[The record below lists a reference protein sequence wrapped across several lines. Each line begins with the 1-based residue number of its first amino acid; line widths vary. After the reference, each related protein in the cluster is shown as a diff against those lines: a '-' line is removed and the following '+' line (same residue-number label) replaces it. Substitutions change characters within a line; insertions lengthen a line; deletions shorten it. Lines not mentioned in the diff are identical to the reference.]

1 MWHPDTS
8 RGREAQ
14 KIAPWAVQYLEGKGF
29 DIGCGSEKVV
39 AWATG
44 VDLHVNADI
53 VQDGAKLDTVASET
67 VDFVFSSHFIEHVQ
81 DWQAALAEWWRVIK
95 VGGHLVLYWPHPDHY
110 PRIGQF
116 GANPDHKH
124 DLTPND
130 VYDAMVYI
138 AHGSDFGW
146 DLLED
151 ETRSGGNEY
160 SQFQVYRK
168 TRSSIN
174 RVRRF
179 ERNPD
184 GRKRAVVIRYGAIGD
199 IISATS
205 VIPGLR
211 REGYHVTFACSAE
224 GRDLLRENPRIDA
237 FIGYPNTAGFWM
249 ARPMLEERFDKIVNL
264 TQTFEGMV
272 LAMPESPAAHWPAS
286 ARRKALG
293 IDYLTLMACIAEQT
307 EIGVPEF
314 HPTIDESRMARS
326 VTDGGLTIAWA
337 LKGSA
342 PQKWFPWVPQVLTR
356 LLLKRTDAKVVL
368 LAGPEVKDLADKIV
382 ERVTQ
387 FAGPDAAARIVN
399 GAGRYSIRQSLAVI
413 SACHVAIGVE
423 TGLMWAVA
431 RKAIPKVLLCSHS
444 DPRQFSTWINTEAL
458 HSRPECGPCLMLISD
473 WKHCHR
479 MPDTG
484 AARCQNDLSPDL
496 VTAALEAAI
505 GRTQERQEKA
515 A

>member
-14 KIAPWAVQYLEGKGF
+14 KIAPWAVPYLEGKGF

-39 AWATG
+39 EWATG
-44 VDLHVNADI
+44 VDLHANADV
-53 VQDGAKLDTVASET
+53 VQDGAKLDTVASQT

-81 DWQAALAEWWRVIK
+81 DWKAALAEWWRVIK
-95 VGGHLVLYWPHPDHY
+95 PGGHLVLYWPHPDHY

-124 DLTPND
+124 DLTPGEIK
-130 VYDAMVYI
+130 DAMYDI
-138 AHGSDFGW
+138 ADASGFGF
-146 DLLED
+146 LQLED

-168 TRSSIN
+168 RGNVASYPGAFCRS
-174 RVRRF
+174 
-179 ERNPD
+179 PD

-205 VIPGLR
+205 VLPGLK
-211 REGYHVTFACSAE
+211 REGYHVTFACSREA
-224 GRDLLRENPRIDA
+224 RDMIRDNPNIDDW
-237 FIGYPNTAGFWM
+237 IGYPNTKGFWM
-249 ARPMLEERFDKIVNL
+249 AKPMLEERFDKIVNL

-272 LAMPESPAAHWPAS
+272 LAMPESPAAQWPAS

-307 EIGVPEF
+307 EIGTPEF
-314 HPTIDESRMARS
+314 HPDIDESRLARS
-326 VTDGGLTIAWA
+326 VTDGTPTIAWA

-342 PQKWFPWVPQVLTR
+342 PQKWFPWAPQVLTR
-356 LLLKRTDAKVVL
+356 LLLRRPDAKVVL

-399 GAGRYSIRQSLAVI
+399 GCGRLSIRQSLAVI
-413 SACHVAIGVE
+413 NACHVAIGVE

-484 AARCQNDLSPDL
+484 AARCQNELSPDL
-496 VTAALEAAI
+496 VTTALEAAI
-505 GRTQERQEKA
+505 DQAQERQEKA